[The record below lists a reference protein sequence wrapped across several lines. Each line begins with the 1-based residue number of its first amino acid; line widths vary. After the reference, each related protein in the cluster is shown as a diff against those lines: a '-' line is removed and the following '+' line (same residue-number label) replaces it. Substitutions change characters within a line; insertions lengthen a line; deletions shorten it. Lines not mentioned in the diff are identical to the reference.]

1 MMTIPMPK
9 LNTRVLSIYV
19 TSLFESKKHSG
30 WSAFLLSE
38 SVATNTATYRKG
50 IVRVKSYITL
60 CVYFVN
66 EQVPLRYRK
75 KDTLSSVFHDDK
87 MCQLLEFD
95 KTLIF
100 RLTVFLNQ
108 EV

>member
-1 MMTIPMPK
+1 MR
-9 LNTRVLSIYV
+9 L
-19 TSLFESKKHSG
+19 
-30 WSAFLLSE
+30 
-38 SVATNTATYRKG
+38 
-50 IVRVKSYITL
+50 KSYSNL
-60 CVYFVN
+60 CI
-66 EQVPLRYRK
+66 YRK
-75 KDTLSSVFHDDK
+75 KDTLLSVFDDDK

>member
-1 MMTIPMPK
+1 
-9 LNTRVLSIYV
+9 
-19 TSLFESKKHSG
+19 
-30 WSAFLLSE
+30 SE

-50 IVRVKSYITL
+50 IMRLKSYSNL
-60 CVYFVN
+60 CI
-66 EQVPLRYRK
+66 YRK
-75 KDTLSSVFHDDK
+75 KDTLLSVFDDDK